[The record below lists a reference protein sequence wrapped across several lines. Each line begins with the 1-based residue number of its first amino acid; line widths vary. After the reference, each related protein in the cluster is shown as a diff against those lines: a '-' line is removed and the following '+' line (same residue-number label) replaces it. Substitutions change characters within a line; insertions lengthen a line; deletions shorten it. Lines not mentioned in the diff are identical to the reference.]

1 MGLFGFGKKKQEK
14 TAPTQKPMNAGGAS
28 NFYTACVEDFHNEAA
43 KHGAATRGLIFIPEL
58 LPVGEKTVL
67 AFLKDP
73 FFQMQFGSN
82 PQMYYYAIMSLSIDA
97 GIAFATRWH
106 EDYSSLSSY
115 VERIIA
121 EGPADDAN
129 ALMSKHLPKEISAN
143 QGNPFF
149 QKIFA
154 RWLAMHEPYWKL
166 SDPRDYT
173 FKAMLAAYQLGVSM
187 ILEKYGY

>member
-1 MGLFGFGKKKQEK
+1 MGLFGFGKKKQPQK
-14 TAPTQKPMNAGGAS
+14 TTGNGGIA
-28 NFYTACVEDFHNEAA
+28 NFYTACVEDFHNEAD
-43 KHGAATRGLIFIPEL
+43 KYGAATRGLIFIPEL

-82 PQMYYYAIMSLSIDA
+82 PQMYYYVIMSLSIDA
-97 GIAFATRWH
+97 GIAFATKWH
-106 EDYSSLSSY
+106 EDYSSLNRY
-115 VERIIA
+115 VDQIIA

-129 ALMSKHLPKEISAN
+129 ALMSKYLPKEIAEN
-143 QGNPFF
+143 QGNAFF

-154 RWLAMHEPYWKL
+154 RWMVIHEPYWKL
-166 SDPRDYT
+166 TDPRDYT
-173 FKAMLAAYQLGVSM
+173 FKAMIAAYQLGISM